1 MKKKYIVAILLGL
14 MTCMLT
20 GCSTDSIP
28 SFHAMLFGEEEYVSL
43 GYDPSDYVTL
53 GKYKNIEVEKSVS
66 DSDVQSALDSMIAA
80 GDEKEVKSSDT
91 VVKKNQLI
99 NFDYEG
105 KVNGKAFDGG
115 TAESQF
121 LRVGSGKMIDGF
133 EDALVG
139 MKVGEKKDA
148 KVTFPKDY
156 RETSLAGKEA
166 VFTLKVNYI
175 YKEATDAL
183 VAKLDSAYNTKTVK
197 AFKEAAK
204 KVATERVPAGKA
216 AAGVG
221 KTVLLECMSNLVAN
235 EMFSEENLS
244 AVMDKEKIRQLSG
257 EIING
262 VTALHDSCDI
272 LIIVTNQIFED
283 GIRYDASTMDY
294 IRLLGDVN
302 RQIAERA
309 EQVVEVVAGIPIFIK
324 KDGI

>member
-1 MKKKYIVAILLGL
+1 
-14 MTCMLT
+14 
-20 GCSTDSIP
+20 
-28 SFHAMLFGEEEYVSL
+28 
-43 GYDPSDYVTL
+43 
-53 GKYKNIEVEKSVS
+53 
-66 DSDVQSALDSMIAA
+66 MIAL
-80 GDEKEVKSSDT
+80 V
-91 VVKKNQLI
+91 I
-99 NFDYEG
+99 
-105 KVNGKAFDGG
+105 GG
-115 TAESQF
+115 S
-121 LRVGSGKMIDGF
+121 GSGKSAYAEQMAVKAAGNGSLYYVATMQVYDEEGKK
-133 EDALVG
+133 
-139 MKVGEKKDA
+139 KVERHQKM
-148 KVTFPKDY
+148 
-156 RETSLAGKEA
+156 RAGKGFLTIEQPRR
-166 VFTLKVNYI
+166 L
-175 YKEATDAL
+175 
-183 VAKLDSAYNTKTVK
+183 
-197 AFKEAAK
+197 KEAAK

>member
-1 MKKKYIVAILLGL
+1 
-14 MTCMLT
+14 
-20 GCSTDSIP
+20 
-28 SFHAMLFGEEEYVSL
+28 
-43 GYDPSDYVTL
+43 
-53 GKYKNIEVEKSVS
+53 
-66 DSDVQSALDSMIAA
+66 MIAL
-80 GDEKEVKSSDT
+80 V
-91 VVKKNQLI
+91 I
-99 NFDYEG
+99 
-105 KVNGKAFDGG
+105 GG
-115 TAESQF
+115 S
-121 LRVGSGKMIDGF
+121 GSGKSAYAEQMAVKAAGNGSLYYVATMQVYDEEGKK
-133 EDALVG
+133 
-139 MKVGEKKDA
+139 KVERHQKM
-148 KVTFPKDY
+148 
-156 RETSLAGKEA
+156 RAGKGFLTIEQPRR
-166 VFTLKVNYI
+166 L
-175 YKEATDAL
+175 
-183 VAKLDSAYNTKTVK
+183 
-197 AFKEAAK
+197 KEAAK

-283 GIRYDASTMDY
+283 GIHYDASTMDY